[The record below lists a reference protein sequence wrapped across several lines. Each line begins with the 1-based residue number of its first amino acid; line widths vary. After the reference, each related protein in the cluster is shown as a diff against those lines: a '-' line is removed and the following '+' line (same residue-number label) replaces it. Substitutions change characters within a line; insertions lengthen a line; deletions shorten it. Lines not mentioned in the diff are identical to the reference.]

1 MAMSEPADFV
11 HIFDANAN
19 YQRSQEIDVFGTLGL
34 GLGLGLGCA
43 HAPARRHCV

>member
-19 YQRSQEIDVFGTLGL
+19 YQRSQEIDVFGALGL

>member
-43 HAPARRHCV
+43 HAPARRHGV